1 MKRFMIVLL
10 ALLIMSLTSIA
21 QDTTPIAPPVGYMDS
36 CNADPALLDYFG
48 PNCLNPVQWDLPG
61 FQRIG
66 TWVFFTR
73 PDGTTD
79 GGVIIGFQWQ
89 FQEGRYH
96 YYLMTQMPN
105 PDARFGGRFEHIPPE
120 RLMS

>member
-1 MKRFMIVLL
+1 MKRFMMVLL
-10 ALLIMSLTSIA
+10 ALLITLLPVTA
-21 QDTTPIAPPVGYMDS
+21 QDTTLIPPPAGYMDS
-36 CNADPALLDYFG
+36 CNAEPALLAYFG
-48 PNCLNPVQWDLPG
+48 PYCLNPVSWDIEG

-66 TWVFFTR
+66 TWVFFLR
-73 PDGTTD
+73 NDGTTD
-79 GGVIIGFQWQ
+79 GGVIIGFTWQ

-105 PDARFGGRFEHIPPE
+105 PEARFGGRFENIPPE